1 MRRWLSL
8 LIGETFALSWCWVV
22 GEEGKTPCNI
32 FSVCFSQTLRQ
43 SLILITQMHGF
54 RVQERVCHLILGDS
68 EQ

>member
-1 MRRWLSL
+1 M
-8 LIGETFALSWCWVV
+8 V

-32 FSVCFSQTLRQ
+32 LLSMFFSNSEAE
-43 SLILITQMHGF
+43 SDSNHPDAWF